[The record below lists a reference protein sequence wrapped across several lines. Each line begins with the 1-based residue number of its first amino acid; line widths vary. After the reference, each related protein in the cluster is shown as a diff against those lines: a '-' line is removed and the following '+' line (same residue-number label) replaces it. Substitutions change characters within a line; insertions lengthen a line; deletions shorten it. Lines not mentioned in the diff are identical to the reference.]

1 MRKRILSPDEL
12 ILSQSGN
19 AGGALL
25 TTPEAEEQHR
35 NVFRLLWRR
44 KWGII
49 AVTLL
54 CLGGAFVY
62 LHRMP
67 WTFTSMAR
75 VYVQQPDAG
84 PAGEAGQVSNA
95 DSYLYLQSELVKS
108 EDLLKPVSPGL
119 GTPRLAVVGCG
130 NRCHPARSRCRAAA
144 APLSIR
150 LDAASKVTLPYPYW
164 HQRGTF
170 SDRNPPPV

>member
-1 MRKRILSPDEL
+1 MRKRVLSPDEL

-25 TTPEAEEQHR
+25 NMPEAEEQHR

-54 CLGGAFVY
+54 CLGGAAVY
-62 LHRMP
+62 LHRTP
-67 WTFTSMAR
+67 LTFISEAR

-84 PAGEAGQVSNA
+84 PAGDPGQVSNS
-95 DSYLYLQSELVKS
+95 DSYLYLQSELIKS
-108 EDLLKPVSPGL
+108 EDLLKPVAETAADCGV
-119 GTPRLAVVGCG
+119 AVDRGAAESG
-130 NRCHPARSRCRAAA
+130 ARAAVFA
-144 APLSIR
+144 GC
-150 LDAASKVTLPYPYW
+150 
-164 HQRGTF
+164 RG
-170 SDRNPPPV
+170 